1 MEQHLRYPSPQ
12 VRAWNCCAGE
22 AQSAGEGNGG
32 APFPEGE
39 AAVRIANR
47 GLEHGA
53 ADQLGLTAQRH
64 LSARANS
71 FPAVSSATA
80 GCISTKPGPTSLRF
94 SPPSLPAMDGLVQ
107 SIPKKLGEA
116 LEPHR
121 MQMLNYSNASGVAFS
136 GLTDGNHWELYDV
149 FRKDTLDKRRVLEL
163 SISDTPAHKCALEL
177 LLLWR
182 PNLASGEPIEANKPV
197 ITVSPPVEQ
206 TNPIEQTNENQ
217 QPPTPANNE
226 GWTSLSGFQPGT
238 KGKPPS
244 RIRLPDD
251 EERPIQGWRYI
262 LMEVA
267 EWLIRT
273 EKLTGDKFPLASG
286 RTRYLVHNETKHSN
300 GSDFGS
306 PQQLSNGLFLETHF
320 SADRVAK
327 TTRFLLEHFG
337 EDAAAVWLK
346 FN

>member
-1 MEQHLRYPSPQ
+1 MLDDLVGVIETLKTRIQDH
-12 VRAWNCCAGE
+12 RADLQASE
-22 AQSAGEGNGG
+22 TRTRMALID
-32 APFPEGE
+32 P
-39 AAVRIANR
+39 
-47 GLEHGA
+47 L
-53 ADQLGLTAQRH
+53 LTALGWDTSNPRLVTPEYASNGRADYAL
-64 LSARANS
+64 LS
-71 FPAVSSATA
+71 PD
-80 GCISTKPGPTSLRF
+80 
-94 SPPSLPAMDGLVQ
+94 SPPAALVEA
-107 SIPKKLGEA
+107 KKLGEA

-182 PNLASGEPIEANKPV
+182 PNLVSGEPIKANGP
-197 ITVSPPVEQ
+197 ISPASTTPSTPAMQ
-206 TNPIEQTNENQ
+206 TINIQ

-244 RIRLPDD
+244 RIRLPDG
-251 EERPIQGWRYI
+251 EERPIKWWGYI

-273 EKLTGDKFPLASG
+273 EKLTSDKVPLASG
-286 RTRYLVHNETKHSN
+286 RTRYLIHNETKHSN
-300 GSDFGS
+300 GTDFKS
-306 PQQLSNGLFLETHF
+306 PMQLSSGLFLEGNV
-320 SADRVAK
+320 SAKEAVK

>member
-1 MEQHLRYPSPQ
+1 MLDDLVGVIETLKTRIQDH
-12 VRAWNCCAGE
+12 RADLQASE
-22 AQSAGEGNGG
+22 TRTRMALID
-32 APFPEGE
+32 P
-39 AAVRIANR
+39 
-47 GLEHGA
+47 L
-53 ADQLGLTAQRH
+53 LTALGWDTSNPRLVTPEYASNGRADYAL
-64 LSARANS
+64 LSPDGP
-71 FPAVSSATA
+71 PAA
-80 GCISTKPGPTSLRF
+80 
-94 SPPSLPAMDGLVQ
+94 LVEA
-107 SIPKKLGEA
+107 KKLGEA

-121 MQMLNYSNASGVAFS
+121 MQMLNYSNASGVAFA
-136 GLTDGNHWELYDV
+136 GLTDGSHWELYDV

-217 QPPTPANNE
+217 QPPTPTNNE

-238 KGKPPS
+238 NGESPS
-244 RIRLPDD
+244 RVRLPDD

-273 EKLTGDKFPLASG
+273 EKLTSDKVPLASG
-286 RTRYLVHNETKHSN
+286 RTRYLIHNETKHSN
-300 GSDFGS
+300 GTDFKS
-306 PQQLSNGLFLETHF
+306 PMQLSRGLFLEGNV
-320 SADRVAK
+320 SAKKAVK

-337 EDAAAVWLK
+337 EDAATVSLK